1 MKIAVIGLGFVG
13 LSLCSVL
20 ASRGIATIGIDSN
33 SKKCSKIA
41 KGIPTFFEPNL
52 EKTLKKALKRK
63 LLITN
68 KLSSI
73 NNCDF
78 IFVTVGTPQKKN
90 GEIDLSMIK
99 IVTNDIGKLLSKN
112 KKKPIIL
119 IKSTVI
125 PGTMK
130 DVILP
135 ILERN
140 SKKKAGKD
148 FGLISNPEFLQEST
162 AIQNTI
168 KPHLIVLG
176 GYRTKFMK
184 KAEKFF
190 SEFHPNAPI
199 ILSLIH
205 I

>member
-13 LSLCSVL
+13 LSLSLVL
-20 ASRGIATIGIDSN
+20 ASKGITTIGIDSDR
-33 SKKCSKIA
+33 KKCSKIA

-52 EKTLKKALKRK
+52 EKTLKKALKKR
-63 LLITN
+63 LTITD

-73 NNCDF
+73 IDCYF

-90 GEIDLSMIK
+90 GEIDLSFIK
-99 IVTNDIGKLLSKN
+99 TIVSSIGKLISKT

-130 DVILP
+130 NVVLP

-148 FGLISNPEFLQEST
+148 FGLISNPEFLQ
-162 AIQNTI
+162 
-168 KPHLIVLG
+168 
-176 GYRTKFMK
+176 
-184 KAEKFF
+184 
-190 SEFHPNAPI
+190 
-199 ILSLIH
+199 
-205 I
+205 

>member
-1 MKIAVIGLGFVG
+1 MDLIFVG
-13 LSLCSVL
+13 VAGVVFLLVL
-20 ASRGIATIGIDSN
+20 LAFGVPIAFAMAFTGVAGLWVIEGP
-33 SKKCSKIA
+33 A
-41 KGIPTFFEPNL
+41 PTMAHA
-52 EKTLKKALKRK
+52 ALVPWAHGR
-63 LLITN
+63 
-68 KLSSI
+68 
-73 NNCDF
+73 DF

-176 GYRTKFMK
+176 GYR
-184 KAEKFF
+184 
-190 SEFHPNAPI
+190 
-199 ILSLIH
+199 LSLIH